1 MLGNKR
7 ERCVNWEKK
16 EKQLFKSIL
25 RPYISIIENKDLSTN
40 INKEKMKAWSDI
52 TEKFNLANFRTRSK
66 KQLMNQWKC
75 IKLNTKKEL
84 SSRSNRFETSK
95 TGGGQKPPAPSP
107 DTMDVAEMI
116 PQEFEDDFN
125 EFDCDGVEDIT
136 NIIILGA
143 NDIPKENKANN
154 DKDYMTKAKE
164 NHVKPNN
171 KNPLKTPKTPMR
183 TTPKASSNF
192 SFGEASNAD
201 VHSIYALENERLQ
214 IEHEH
219 RVKNMAEI
227 HSQIMVNLKLQTEI
241 LMKTLESLKNK

>member
-1 MLGNKR
+1 MRLPP
-7 ERCVNWEKK
+7 
-16 EKQLFKSIL
+16 LSIL
-25 RPYISIIENKDLSTN
+25 QVPYAHEVFKVPYVILADKAFALNEYTMKPFPGDLERDFEERILNYRLSRART
-40 INKEKMKAWSDI
+40 
-52 TEKFNLANFRTRSK
+52 FNLANFRTRSK

-183 TTPKASSNF
+183 TTPLHAERIATDKVRHKNNILSNTNKQNRNRCDT
-192 SFGEASNAD
+192 G
-201 VHSIYALENERLQ
+201 RRMRM
-214 IEHEH
+214 IE
-219 RVKNMAEI
+219 
-227 HSQIMVNLKLQTEI
+227 
-241 LMKTLESLKNK
+241 

>member
-1 MLGNKR
+1 MVMLK
-7 ERCVNWEKK
+7 VQPL
-16 EKQLFKSIL
+16 KQKHIL
-25 RPYISIIENKDLSTN
+25 TTILPDRVVIDSHSRPQKIHVALVVPK
-40 INKEKMKAWSDI
+40 
-52 TEKFNLANFRTRSK
+52 
-66 KQLMNQWKC
+66 
-75 IKLNTKKEL
+75 L
-84 SSRSNRFETSK
+84 SS
-95 TGGGQKPPAPSP
+95 Q
-107 DTMDVAEMI
+107 
-116 PQEFEDDFN
+116 
-125 EFDCDGVEDIT
+125 EDIT